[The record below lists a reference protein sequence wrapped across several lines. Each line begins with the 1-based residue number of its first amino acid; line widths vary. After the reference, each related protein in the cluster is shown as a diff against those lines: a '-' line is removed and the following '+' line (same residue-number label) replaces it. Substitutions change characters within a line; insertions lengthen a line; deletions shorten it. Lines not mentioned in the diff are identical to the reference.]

1 MEVQRICK
9 TAIIL
14 TGFFLACSS
23 LYAQTGN
30 TGIGTYAPGSKL
42 TVNGSFAA
50 TYKNVS
56 ASGTVGAND
65 FYVAYNG
72 SSNGTLTL
80 PAAISGAGNFSG
92 RMYHFKNTGT
102 AILTVAANGA
112 ELIDNQSGA
121 GVASVDVP
129 AGYYAFF
136 INKGVTSG
144 TTWELVLISSSNSVP
159 AAASTYPF
167 SAVPT
172 STRQTCTASPSLSIK
187 NEITYPQGT
196 VVNTG
201 NVLNTA
207 NGRFT
212 ATTSGFYMFYGC
224 TQFDNGLVAGN
235 PSFGSVTLYLVKN
248 FGGTATVLVQTFQ
261 SNPVTVEGLNT
272 SCITFLNAGETV
284 SMAATASVSSGST
297 FQVVVSSLYGYKIA
311 N

>member
-1 MEVQRICK
+1 MKVRRICK

-14 TGFFLACSS
+14 TGFLLTCSS
-23 LYAQTGN
+23 LCAQTGN
-30 TGIGTYAPGSKL
+30 TGIGTVTPGSKL

-50 TYKNVS
+50 PYKNIS
-56 ASGTVGAND
+56 ASATVLAND

-80 PAAISGAGNFSG
+80 PAAVSGTGNFSG

-102 AILTVAANGA
+102 AILTVAANGT

-136 INKGVTSG
+136 INKGTTTG
-144 TTWELVLISSSNSVP
+144 TTWELVLLSSSNSVP

-172 STRQTCTASPSLSIK
+172 STRQTCNASPTLSIK
-187 NEITYPQGT
+187 TEITYPQGS

-201 NVLNTA
+201 SVLNTS

-212 ATTSGFYMFYGC
+212 APTSGFYMFYGA

-235 PSFGSVTLYLVKN
+235 PSFGSITLYLVKN
-248 FGGTATVLVQTFQ
+248 FGGSAAVLVQTFE
-261 SNPVTVEGLNT
+261 SNPVTVEGVNT

-284 SMAATASVSSGST
+284 SMAATAAVSSGST

>member
-1 MEVQRICK
+1 MKVQCIRK

-14 TGFFLACSS
+14 TGFFLTCSG

-30 TGIGTYAPGSKL
+30 TGIGTYTPGSKL
-42 TVNGSFAA
+42 TVNGSFGAKYSIITA
-50 TYKNVS
+50 GGV
-56 ASGTVGAND
+56 VGAND

-80 PAAISGAGNFSG
+80 PAAVSGTGNFSG

-102 AILTVAANGA
+102 SILTVAANGS
-112 ELIDNQSGA
+112 ELIDTQSGS

-129 AGYYAFF
+129 VGYYAFF
-136 INKGVTSG
+136 INKGTTTG
-144 TTWELVLISSSNSVP
+144 TTWELVLLSSSTSVP

-167 SAVPT
+167 SATPT
-172 STRQTCTASPSLSIK
+172 STRQTCPASPTLSIK
-187 NEITYPQGT
+187 TEVTYPQGS

-201 NVLNTA
+201 NVLNTT

-212 ATTSGFYMFYGC
+212 ASTSGFYMFYGA

-235 PSFGSVTLYLVKN
+235 PSFGSVTLYLIKN
-248 FGGTATVLVQTFQ
+248 FGGSGTVLVQTFG
-261 SNPVTVEGLNT
+261 SNPGTVAGLNS
-272 SCITFLNAGETV
+272 SCITYLNVGETV